1 MKCSICLFCSPQHT
15 IVVHAFP
22 RLDAPYSPTP
32 FSPPPHHHLV
42 HFLPPPPPPP
52 PAAAA
57 RLRQQRSQACHYSI
71 NTALPL
77 QSHHHLGQQLLT
89 VLRTFTGYAGS
100 QMRRVIRLMTS
111 DQVEISS
118 SCGSTRRLSKGHAQ
132 CMQGHS
138 TLLSPNGPNQQNA
151 LLVQLG
157 WLQKQKKSS

>member
-1 MKCSICLFCSPQHT
+1 MA
-15 IVVHAFP
+15 HAFP

-32 FSPPPHHHLV
+32 FP
-42 HFLPPPPPPP
+42 LPPPPSRPLPSSSSSSP
-52 PAAAA
+52 RRRRTFAPTSP
-57 RLRQQRSQACHYSI
+57 LDQQRSQACHYSI

-151 LLVQLG
+151 SLVQLG